1 LRTIVGDHVSQQ
13 GSSVSSEALRFDFN
27 NFESLSDDTLL
38 KIEEDVNQKI
48 RSNKEVDISEK
59 DIEEAKNMGAIA
71 EFGEKYEA
79 KVRVIDMGYTVDLCG
94 GTHVEN
100 TGDIERFAIAS
111 IENKGSGIYR
121 IVAHANDS
129 VEHIRKQ
136 FAGYEKEMQK
146 LLDKVDRIIEEASS
160 HDIHLQFT
168 FEANKEI
175 KGSYQDVI
183 DKREEYEALSERVR
197 TFEKH
202 YEDLRRDQMYKN
214 IDAIVKEADHQ
225 ILVKRMENIDKK
237 LLKQFVDQIGD
248 RLPNGFILLANV
260 TGEKVTFIAKSN
272 NDIHAGNIAKKAA
285 QITGGNG
292 GGRKDFAQ
300 AGGKDISKVDEA
312 LRTIKEEL
320 S

>member
-1 LRTIVGDHVSQQ
+1 
-13 GSSVSSEALRFDFN
+13 
-27 NFESLSDDTLL
+27 
-38 KIEEDVNQKI
+38 
-48 RSNKEVDISEK
+48 
-59 DIEEAKNMGAIA
+59 
-71 EFGEKYEA
+71 
-79 KVRVIDMGYTVDLCG
+79 
-94 GTHVEN
+94 
-100 TGDIERFAIAS
+100 
-111 IENKGSGIYR
+111 
-121 IVAHANDS
+121 
-129 VEHIRKQ
+129 
-136 FAGYEKEMQK
+136 
-146 LLDKVDRIIEEASS
+146 
-160 HDIHLQFT
+160 
-168 FEANKEI
+168 
-175 KGSYQDVI
+175 VI